1 MTNFAYVLMAAVAVL
16 VVGGVIAGVSDAPD
30 INLQGTDT
38 AEDAV
43 YSEDIGVIGNIS
55 YSSRTVDLGD
65 VDVEHSSPNTTVA
78 TADSVTVSAST
89 FEDPQTKLF
98 RFASR
103 SPETLYITFSVSSM
117 GDSGE
122 LEFVLN
128 GQTAATVSPEAGT
141 TRTVALEN
149 LTAGD
154 NTLLLRATS
163 PGYAFWRSSRFDLQ
177 DVELTVTDDTA
188 TKAVLP
194 FRVYDYEVQNFD
206 VGTIRFNVEEAVR
219 QDALVAQING
229 YTVYD
234 GRPSQRVLPY
244 DREFSATKTSLSA
257 GENVLTFQTQPGSNY
272 ALSNVQLELSAYDTT
287 SRRVITETVSVPRV
301 DHELMADQD
310 GGRITFDVETVNVQK
325 PMTITFGDAEFDLT
339 PSGGEQTLYF
349 DKEGISRGDNE
360 LEISTT
366 GNYEI
371 QNFRIELGEFSPQDG

>member
-16 VVGGVIAGVSDAPD
+16 VVGGVIAGVSDAPG
-30 INLQGTDT
+30 INVQGDDTD
-38 AEDAV
+38 EGAV

-55 YSSRTVDLGD
+55 YSSRTIDLGD
-65 VDVEHSSPNTTVA
+65 VDVEYSSPNRTVA
-78 TADSVTVSAST
+78 TQDSVTVSAST

-98 RFASR
+98 RFSSP
-103 SPETLYITFSVSSM
+103 SPETLYVTFSVSST

-122 LEFVLN
+122 LELVLN

-141 TRTVALEN
+141 TRTVALDN

-177 DVELTVTDDTA
+177 DVELTVTDDA
-188 TKAVLP
+188 ASKVVLP

-206 VGTIRFNVEEAVR
+206 VGTLRFTVGETVR
-219 QDALVAQING
+219 QSALVAKVND
-229 YTVYD
+229 YTVYE
-234 GRPSQRVLPY
+234 GRPNQRVLPY
-244 DREFSATKTSLSA
+244 EREFSATRTSLSA

-287 SRRVITETVSVPRV
+287 QRRVVTETVSVPRV
-301 DHELMADQD
+301 DYELMAEQD
-310 GGRITFDVETVNVQK
+310 GGRITFTVEKVNVQK
-325 PMTITFGDAEFDLT
+325 PMTITFGDAEFELT
-339 PSGGEQTLYF
+339 PGGGEQTLYF
-349 DKEGISRGDNE
+349 DKSAISSGENQ

-371 QNFRIELGEFSPQDG
+371 QNFKIELGSFSPQDG